1 MFSRFWYRRKDSG
14 LDGFRQFFSVS
25 RSSAKQTFAATVVS
39 APSARTAGG
48 IDDAEGLLQHQ

>member
-1 MFSRFWYRRKDSG
+1 MFSRFRCRQKDSG
-14 LDGFRQFFSVS
+14 LDEFRQFFSVG
-25 RSSAKQTFAATVVS
+25 RLSAKQTFAATLVS